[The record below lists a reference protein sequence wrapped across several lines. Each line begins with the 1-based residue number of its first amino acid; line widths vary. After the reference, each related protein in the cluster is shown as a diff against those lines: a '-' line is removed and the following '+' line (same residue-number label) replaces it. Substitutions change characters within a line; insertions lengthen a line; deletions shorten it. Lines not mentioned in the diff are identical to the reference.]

1 MLERRG
7 RRQCFAAQRRSE
19 RLALQELGNDEG
31 SPGMAADVVD
41 YQDFWMVER
50 PCCAHFLFEATEPLE
65 VHREALRQDL
75 DRDITADAQVA
86 GTVDFAHPSRADQA
100 HDLVSTDQSAGRER
114 VFIPCGGFE

>member
-7 RRQCFAAQRRSE
+7 RRQCFAAQPRPE

-41 YQDFWMVER
+41 DQDVWMVER

-65 VHREALRQDL
+65 VHREALRQHL
-75 DRDITADAQVA
+75 DRDIATDAWVA
-86 GTVDFAHPSRADQA
+86 GAVDFAHPPRADQA
-100 HDLVSTDQSAGRER
+100 YNLVSTDQRAGRER
-114 VFIPCGGFE
+114 IFIP